1 MRSST
6 VTVTNVHAPE
16 PDKAQ
21 AQAQVK
27 PISASSTQSPN
38 GLVVALSFGAVTL
51 VAVLMCF
58 VLDKGLKPAIFHTV
72 TGYIPL
78 AGIIAISTALE
89 RFLEPISNMIPRL
102 SLPGTSQERAAAT
115 DAAQKATKA
124 MNKSADAAQ
133 TANPDDPKQ
142 KNEQKDLSA
151 KAAAALLTAH
161 ANAKG
166 LTASQA
172 VGIANAAAV
181 DPQLSE
187 SEVAPMVQTAADK
200 MAQVRADKT
209 VVFWALASICGLA
222 ISGSF
227 GFLLLQ
233 AISKSQH
240 VNQCLDLIVTG
251 LVIGAGTKPLH
262 DLITGIQSK

>member
-6 VTVTNVHAPE
+6 VTVTNVHKPVVGASE
-16 PDKAQ
+16 
-21 AQAQVK
+21 VK

-38 GLVVALSFGAVTL
+38 GLVVAMSF
-51 VAVLMCF
+51 VAVALAAVVMCL
-58 VLDKGLKPAIFHTV
+58 VLDKGLKPEIFHTV

-78 AGIIAISTALE
+78 AGIVAISTALE
-89 RFLEPISNMIPRL
+89 RFLEPISNMIQQL
-102 SLPGTSQERAAAT
+102 SPPGTSQQRRAAT
-115 DAAQKATKA
+115 EAAAAATKA
-124 MNKSADAAQ
+124 MHDSEATPADA
-133 TANPDDPKQ
+133 PDKEQMKQ
-142 KNEQKDLSA
+142 
-151 KAAAALLTAH
+151 AAANALVTAH
-161 ANAKG
+161 ANARG

-172 VGIANAAAV
+172 ANIATAAAV
-181 DPQLSE
+181 DPQLSDAV
-187 SEVAPMVQTAADK
+187 VAPMVQTAADK

-233 AISKSQH
+233 AISSQH

-262 DLITGIQSK
+262 DLITGMQSK

>member
-6 VTVTNVHAPE
+6 VTVTNVHEPE
-16 PDKAQ
+16 PDK
-21 AQAQVK
+21 AQVK
-27 PISASSTQSPN
+27 PISASSAKSPH
-38 GLVVALSFGAVTL
+38 GRVVALSFGAVTI
-51 VAVLMCF
+51 VAIAMCF

-78 AGIIAISTALE
+78 AGIVAISTALE
-89 RFLEPISNMIPRL
+89 RFLEPISNMIQQL
-102 SLPGTSQERAAAT
+102 SPPGTSQERADATEAAK
-115 DAAQKATKA
+115 KATEA
-124 MNKSADAAQ
+124 MNKSADATQ
-133 TANPDDPKQ
+133 TANINPSEQ
-142 KNEQKDLSA
+142 KNLSQV
-151 KAAAALLTAH
+151 AANALLTAH

-166 LTASQA
+166 LTATQA
-172 VGIANAAAV
+172 VGIATAAAV

-187 SEVAPMVQTAADK
+187 SQVAPMVQTAADK
-200 MAQVRADKT
+200 LAQVRADKT

-233 AISKSQH
+233 AISSQH